1 MSFINSLRR
10 KAKILEIPDM
20 SERLD
25 EIFESVMYHGA
36 NTSFAEKEIQAIVDH
51 VIEVEIARTKPLTEE
66 QLMLRYPELVVE

>member
-10 KAKILEIPDM
+10 KAKILEIPGM

-25 EIFESVMYHGA
+25 EIFESMLYHGA

-51 VIEVEIARTKPLTEE
+51 VLEVEESRTNPLTEE
-66 QLMLRYPELVVE
+66 QLMLRYPDLVVE